1 MMHDALLLAPRHS
14 TVYLSKNYTCLE
26 RKEKSKVILDFF
38 HLIASDCLLFSS
50 SLSLSSLRANF
61 VKEKKS
67 SNTGKATKK
76 NTGTGRYHTP
86 PHPSR
91 LSGRQRKAKNNWSAG
106 SMQHILESNCEH
118 TTEI

>member
-50 SLSLSSLRANF
+50 SLLLSSLRANF

-86 PHPSR
+86 PTSIKIVGQTTKSKEQ
-91 LSGRQRKAKNNWSAG
+91 LECRQHAAHLGIK
-106 SMQHILESNCEH
+106 L
-118 TTEI
+118 